1 MRVLKL
7 QVSFRTRA
15 TNYRALSTK
24 MTYQDK
30 ASYGSSPPC
39 TSSFQRMS
47 TSTTFVCVCVC
58 VCVLGSS
65 HKNHKDYTNNNGTV
79 LDEWR
84 RSCHEYTKKTRIQV
98 YFKKRVLIQYLFL
111 FLISVCVLVSPRKNN
126 KDTKKKKGGGWVQAA
141 FWTRTEMPCPGDFYE
156 YMHMHNVHICMC
168 ICVFIK
174 IHVDVCVI
182 YVCV

>member
-1 MRVLKL
+1 VRVLKL

-79 LDEWR
+79 LDE
-84 RSCHEYTKKTRIQV
+84 
-98 YFKKRVLIQYLFL
+98 
-111 FLISVCVLVSPRKNN
+111 
-126 KDTKKKKGGGWVQAA
+126 
-141 FWTRTEMPCPGDFYE
+141 
-156 YMHMHNVHICMC
+156 
-168 ICVFIK
+168 
-174 IHVDVCVI
+174 
-182 YVCV
+182 